1 MRRCV
6 VFLNRQRKKEE
17 EGEKVHRIDANEA
30 GPVEVSFV
38 GRAGMAM
45 GQHKAGEQKEKSHGG
60 GAAGDERV
68 ELCALGYRHK
78 VERYDGKR
86 GEASKTI
93 Q

>member
-1 MRRCV
+1 
-6 VFLNRQRKKEE
+6 
-17 EGEKVHRIDANEA
+17 
-30 GPVEVSFV
+30 
-38 GRAGMAM
+38 MAM